1 MNGAIL
7 PLPSTPSW
15 RGAQFKKHRDNF
27 TFTFTFT
34 CSVLPHV
41 FTQSRDKNTEIKR
54 SQRTTEVI

>member
-1 MNGAIL
+1 MSEAIPPFPQYTL
-7 PLPSTPSW
+7 R
-15 RGAQFKKHRDNF
+15 RGAQFKHRDN
-27 TFTFTFT
+27 FTFTFT